1 MGRSRKSVVQWRG
14 ADIIVHRNEEEQR
27 LEALHHP
34 FTAPR
39 TQDIANGGDI
49 RTALAQAYDLVLN
62 GTEVGG
68 GL

>member
-1 MGRSRKSVVQWRG
+1 MGR
-14 ADIIVHRNEEEQR
+14 RNEEEER

-39 TQDIANGGDI
+39 TQDIADGGDI

-68 GL
+68 WSGCTAMSEMYSSIRD

>member
-1 MGRSRKSVVQWRG
+1 MR
-14 ADIIVHRNEEEQR
+14 RNEEGGR

-39 TQDIANGGDI
+39 PQDIANGGDI

-68 GL
+68 GCRE